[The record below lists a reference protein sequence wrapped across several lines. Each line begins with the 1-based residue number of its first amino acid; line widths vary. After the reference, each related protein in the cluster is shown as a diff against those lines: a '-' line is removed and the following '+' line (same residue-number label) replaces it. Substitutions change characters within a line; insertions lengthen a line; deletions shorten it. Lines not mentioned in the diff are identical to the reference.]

1 MWITLET
8 KRLNE
13 EELNTAVAILKA
25 DGLVAFPTETVYGLG
40 ANALSEKA
48 VKRVFAV
55 KGRPTD
61 NPLIVHI
68 TGFNQVK
75 TYVDNIHP
83 LAEQLTEKYWPGPLT
98 LVCQTKKDAF
108 PAVVSAGL
116 PTVSFRMPNN
126 DKTLALLNASG
137 LPLVGPSANTSGKPS
152 PTSSEHVYH
161 DLNGKIEGILE
172 DGSTAIGVE
181 STVLDIS
188 DPNQPPMILRPGA
201 ITKEQLE
208 QDLGIEIAV
217 DKHLIKESEAPKS
230 PGMKYKHYSPDTR
243 VMMIRENDWEKAIA
257 AAKQQALKVGVMA
270 GPTIVNQVQQNVTTV
285 FTYADDS
292 VEAATKGLFAGL
304 RALDETNPKLDVIYV
319 ATFPEKDLGVA
330 YMNRLKK
337 AAAQQYFE

>member
-1 MWITLET
+1 MET

-13 EELNTAVAILKA
+13 EELDLAVAMLTA

-40 ANALSEKA
+40 ANALSENA

-55 KGRPTD
+55 KGRPSD
-61 NPLIVHI
+61 NPLIVHV
-68 TGFNQVK
+68 TGFDQVK
-75 TYVDNIHP
+75 NYIVHVHP
-83 LAEQLTEKYWPGPLT
+83 LAEKLAKTYWPGPLT
-98 LVCQTKKDAF
+98 LVCQTKENAF
-108 PAVVSAGL
+108 PSVVSAGL

-126 DKTLALLNASG
+126 DKTLALLEKSG

-152 PTSSEHVYH
+152 PTTSEHVYH
-161 DLNGKIEGILE
+161 DLKGKIEGILE

-188 DPNQPPMILRPGA
+188 DPTQPPMILRPGA

-208 QDLGIEIAV
+208 QDLGIVIAV

-230 PGMKYKHYSPDTR
+230 PGMKYKHYSPDTN
-243 VMMIRENDWEKAIA
+243 VVMIRDNDWKKAIT
-257 AAKQQALKVGVMA
+257 AAKKQHLHVGVMA
-270 GPTIVNQVQQNVTTV
+270 GPGIVNQVQSEATAV
-285 FTYADDS
+285 FCFADDS

-304 RALDETNPKLDVIYV
+304 RALDESEELDVIYV
-319 ATFPEKDLGVA
+319 ATFPEQELGVA

-337 AAAQQYFE
+337 AAGQQFFE